1 MPSQVKMV
9 LVPGNG
15 NTVFSLSSLDRYHSS
30 LLFYLFRLSGF
41 GVAPSKFNFV
51 FVFQWDSVTFLD
63 FFFPLSKQ
71 KSLASFFRIPGFLRL
86 STTFFTPGKDG

>member
-15 NTVFSLSSLDRYHSS
+15 NTAFSLSSLDRYHSS

-41 GVAPSKFNFV
+41 GIAPSKFDYV
-51 FVFQWDSVTFLD
+51 YVFQ
-63 FFFPLSKQ
+63 
-71 KSLASFFRIPGFLRL
+71 
-86 STTFFTPGKDG
+86 